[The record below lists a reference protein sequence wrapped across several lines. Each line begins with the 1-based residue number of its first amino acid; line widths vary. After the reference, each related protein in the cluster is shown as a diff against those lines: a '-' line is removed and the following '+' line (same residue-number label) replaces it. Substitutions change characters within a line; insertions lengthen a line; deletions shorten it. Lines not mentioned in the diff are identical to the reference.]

1 MFVESSFLDDDRGK
15 RVFFLAFP
23 LIFYVIFFYFF
34 PRLLKKVFITYAIN
48 DFQKIIF
55 LCAYFTFVFLLMVVY
70 LNKREG
76 KSFFKVS
83 FKRHYIEVIILLS
96 LVNIILSAVLAH
108 YLPLPMNQQLLNNSR
123 LGASES
129 SLLVKLLWGGVIT
142 LINEELFYR
151 GILMTT
157 YFNNSRYYLDIL
169 VSTVCFASI
178 HVIWSAWSWLDF
190 VQYIPAGLS
199 LGVTFRWTKSIYYP
213 ILLHALVNYLPR
225 IILVLLN

>member
-1 MFVESSFLDDDRGK
+1 MLNHLFLADDREK

-76 KSFFKVS
+76 KTFFKVS

-96 LVNIILSAVLAH
+96 LVNIILSAVLAY
-108 YLPLPMNQQLLNNSR
+108 YLPLPMNQKLLNASR
-123 LGASES
+123 IASS
-129 SLLVKLLWGGVIT
+129 RIVLLVKFFWGGVIA
-142 LINEELFYR
+142 LLNEELFYR
-151 GILMTT
+151 GILMST
-157 YFNNSRYYLDIL
+157 YFYNSRYYLEVL
-169 VSTVCFASI
+169 VSTFCFASA
-178 HVIWSAWSWLDF
+178 HVIWSDWSWLDF
-190 VQYIPAGLS
+190 IQYIPAGLS

-213 ILLHALVNYLPR
+213 ILLHGLVNYLPKL
-225 IILVLLN
+225 ILVLSS

>member
-1 MFVESSFLDDDRGK
+1 
-15 RVFFLAFP
+15 
-23 LIFYVIFFYFF
+23 
-34 PRLLKKVFITYAIN
+34 
-48 DFQKIIF
+48 
-55 LCAYFTFVFLLMVVY
+55 MVVY

-108 YLPLPMNQQLLNNSR
+108 YLLLPMNQKLLNASR
-123 LGASES
+123 IASS
-129 SLLVKLLWGGVIT
+129 RIVLFVKFFWGGMIA
-142 LINEELFYR
+142 LLNEELFYR
-151 GILMTT
+151 GILMST
-157 YFNNSRYYLDIL
+157 YFYNSRYYLEVL
-169 VSTVCFASI
+169 VSTFCFASA
-178 HVIWSAWSWLDF
+178 HVIWSDWSWLDF
-190 VQYIPAGLS
+190 IQYIPAGLS

>member
-1 MFVESSFLDDDRGK
+1 MLNHLLDDYRGK
-15 RVFFLAFP
+15 RVLLLAFP
-23 LIFYVIFFYFF
+23 LIFYVIFFY
-34 PRLLKKVFITYAIN
+34 LLPGLLRQVFIKYATD
-48 DFQKIIF
+48 DFHKLIF
-55 LCAYFTFVFLLMVVY
+55 LCSYFTFVFLLMVSY
-70 LNKREG
+70 LLKQEG
-76 KSFFKVS
+76 KKFFKVS
-83 FKRHYIEVIILLS
+83 FKRHYIGIIILLS
-96 LVNIILSAVLAH
+96 LGNIVFSAVLAY

-129 SLLVKLLWGGVIT
+129 SLLVKFLWGGVIT

-169 VSTVCFASI
+169 VSTICFASI

-225 IILVLLN
+225 IILALLN

>member
-1 MFVESSFLDDDRGK
+1 MLNHLFLDDDRGK

-34 PRLLKKVFITYAIN
+34 PRLLKKVFITYATN

-76 KSFFKVS
+76 KSFFKLS

>member
-1 MFVESSFLDDDRGK
+1 MVS
-15 RVFFLAFP
+15 
-23 LIFYVIFFYFF
+23 Y
-34 PRLLKKVFITYAIN
+34 LLK
-48 DFQKIIF
+48 Q
-55 LCAYFTFVFLLMVVY
+55 
-70 LNKREG
+70 EG
-76 KSFFKVS
+76 KKFFKVS
-83 FKRHYIEVIILLS
+83 FKRHYIGIIILLS
-96 LVNIILSAVLAH
+96 LGNIVLSAVLAY
-108 YLPLPMNQQLLNNSR
+108 YLPLPMNQQLLINSR

-213 ILLHALVNYLPR
+213 ILLHALVNYLSR

>member
-1 MFVESSFLDDDRGK
+1 MLNHLFLDDDRGK
-15 RVFFLAFP
+15 RVFFLTFP

-34 PRLLKKVFITYAIN
+34 PRLLKKVFITYAAN

-55 LCAYFTFVFLLMVVY
+55 LCAYFTFVFSLMVVY

>member
-1 MFVESSFLDDDRGK
+1 MLNHLFLDDRGK

-34 PRLLKKVFITYAIN
+34 PRLLKKVFITYATN

-108 YLPLPMNQQLLNNSR
+108 YLPLPMNQKLLNASR
-123 LGASES
+123 IAS
-129 SLLVKLLWGGVIT
+129 
-142 LINEELFYR
+142 
-151 GILMTT
+151 
-157 YFNNSRYYLDIL
+157 SRI
-169 VSTVCFASI
+169 
-178 HVIWSAWSWLDF
+178 
-190 VQYIPAGLS
+190 
-199 LGVTFRWTKSIYYP
+199 
-213 ILLHALVNYLPR
+213 
-225 IILVLLN
+225 VLLGWCDCSFK